1 MLRYAPIHSNL
12 FINNRKRLIQHLE
25 PNSLVVLNAND
36 IMPSNGDGILEFRQ
50 NSDLFYLS
58 GIDQEE
64 TILLIY
70 PDAPKN
76 QWKEI
81 IFVKETN
88 EHIAVWEGQK
98 YTQEVAQATS
108 GISSIHWLHEFEN
121 IFHILMEQAEHVY
134 LNSNE
139 HIRAN
144 SPVETR
150 DRRFTKWCKD
160 KYPLHKYERLAPIMH
175 QLRMIKSEV
184 EIELIRQAC
193 SITEKGFRRILPLV
207 KPGIMEYEIEAE
219 LIYEFIRNRS
229 RGFAYAPIIASGAN
243 ACVLHYN
250 NNNQSCEPGTTI
262 LLDVGAEYANYC
274 SDLTRVIPVS
284 GRFTIRQQAVY
295 QAVLRIMRQAQQ
307 MLVVGNDLNMYHQ
320 ALVEV
325 IEKELIDL
333 GLLSWE
339 DIKHQDPKNPAY
351 KKYFM
356 HGVSHHLGLNV
367 HDVGNIYQKFKPG
380 MVFTIEPGIY
390 IREEGLGIRLEN
402 NYVIREQGLE
412 NLMEHIPIELDEI
425 EELMQQRRLD

>member
-1 MLRYAPIHSNL
+1 MLRYAPIDSNL
-12 FINNRKRLIQHLE
+12 FINNRKRLIQLLK

-36 IMPSNGDGILEFRQ
+36 IMPSNGDGILAFKQ

-58 GIDQEE
+58 GIDQAE

-76 QWKEI
+76 EWKEI
-81 IFVKETN
+81 LFIKETN
-88 EHIAVWEGQK
+88 EQIALWEGQK
-98 YTQEVAQATS
+98 YTQEAAQTTS
-108 GISSIHWLHEFEN
+108 GISSIHWLHEFEH
-121 IFHILMEQAEHVY
+121 IFHILMEQAEQVY

-150 DRRFTKWCKD
+150 DKRFTKWCKD
-160 KYPLHKYERLAPIMH
+160 KYPLHTYERLAPMMH

-207 KPGIMEYEIEAE
+207 KPGMMEYEIEAE
-219 LIYEFIRNRS
+219 LIHEFIRNRS
-229 RGFAYAPIIASGAN
+229 RGFAYEPIIASGAN
-243 ACVLHYN
+243 SCILHYCH
-250 NNNQSCEPGTTI
+250 NNQSCEPGDTI

-284 GRFTIRQQAVY
+284 GRFTTRQQAVY

-307 MLVVGNDLNMYHQ
+307 VLVVGNDLNRYHQ
-320 ALVEV
+320 ALVEG

-333 GLLSWE
+333 GLLTWE
-339 DIKHQDPKNPAY
+339 DIKNQNPKNPAY
-351 KKYFM
+351 KRYFM
-356 HGVSHHLGLNV
+356 HGLSHHLGLNV

-412 NLMEHIPIELDEI
+412 NLMENIPIELDEI
-425 EELMQQRRLD
+425 EGLMQQE